1 MFFFLNTIV
10 DNQVKSTNSFKSR
23 QLLELTVYENKE
35 NIE

>member
-10 DNQVKSTNSFKSR
+10 DNQVKSTNSLKSR

-35 NIE
+35 NIQ